1 MGNGKGW
8 GAGIYRR
15 VSALFS
21 ARWLSVGGVSPDPD
35 ACDSDC
41 ESTRGRGRG
50 LTGPARAEWEPS
62 TSSGVLQ
69 FGNLGIGISGNGRQT
84 RRAGD
89 HSHSR
94 FFAGG
99 DEDEFTNAISL
110 LLTREPRGGDLEAP
124 SSASAGSPASRVA
137 VASRGGPSDLS
148 GSPRPCVRCELGCV
162 PS

>member
-1 MGNGKGW
+1 M
-8 GAGIYRR
+8 
-15 VSALFS
+15 
-21 ARWLSVGGVSPDPD
+21 
-35 ACDSDC
+35 
-41 ESTRGRGRG
+41 GRGDLSPG
-50 LTGPARAEWEPS
+50 LRLVFCAVAVGRRCEPGSGRLRFRLRVNPRPRTGVNWPRAEWEPS